1 MDHRWHRLAGWP
13 NLAAESPLTLLASDV
28 TLPTAE
34 AMLALAQQLWQ
45 QGKALPPEQAE
56 PTYLRNEVTWK
67 NCRGAH
73 SWRQLIY

>member
-67 NCRGAH
+67 KLPGRA
-73 SWRQLIY
+73 